1 MSDRSDAS
9 KPRLDDLQYQGLFL
23 YQRADLPCF
32 SQDSVLLA
40 AFADLT
46 RHERAVDI
54 GAGTGALALL
64 CGARTGAQFCCVERE
79 AALCA
84 LLRQTMEYNA
94 LQIPVYETDWAQA
107 PNVLGF
113 GAFTAA
119 LCNPPYFAE
128 GTQSPDPLR
137 AAARGGQDALQGAVQ
152 AAARLLKNG
161 GRLYMSYP
169 ADRLADVFF
178 TLRQQGLEPKR
189 LRLVAYNIKKPPYLA
204 LIMARRGG
212 KPGLAV
218 EPALLLKDETGA
230 DSEELRAIYHL
241 K

>member
-1 MSDRSDAS
+1 MTTP
-9 KPRLDDLQYQGLFL
+9 KPRLDDLQYKGLFL

-46 RHERAVDI
+46 PHDRAVDL

-84 LLRQTMEYNA
+84 LLRQTMEYNT
-94 LQIPVYETDWAQA
+94 LRIPVYETDWAQA
-107 PNVLGF
+107 PGMI
-113 GAFTAA
+113 GYGGFTAV
-119 LCNPPYFAE
+119 LCNPPYYAE

-137 AAARGGQDALQGAVQ
+137 AKARGGADVFEGAAQ
-152 AAARLLKNG
+152 SAAWLLKNG

-169 ADRLADVFF
+169 AGQLTDALL
-178 TLRQQGLEPKR
+178 TLRRQGLEPKR
-189 LRLVAYNIKKPPYLA
+189 LRLVAYDAKKPPYLA

-230 DSEELRAIYHL
+230 DSAELRAIYHL
-241 K
+241 DG